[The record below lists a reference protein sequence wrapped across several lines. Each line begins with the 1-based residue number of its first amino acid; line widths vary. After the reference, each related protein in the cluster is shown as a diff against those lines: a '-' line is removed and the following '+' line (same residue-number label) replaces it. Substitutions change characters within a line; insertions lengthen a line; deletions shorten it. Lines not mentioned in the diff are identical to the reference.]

1 MDFDFITYVL
11 GPAYVLLIDDDWDR
25 MKWKRYFCLDKFLV
39 GEGGRMEIKHDPVEE
54 TKEYRSIVDMVNKEA
69 EALVDKNIRY
79 GRSMFVEKEKQRI
92 LKEKYN
98 IDWKT
103 TDEMN
108 PDWDFI

>member
-1 MDFDFITYVL
+1 
-11 GPAYVLLIDDDWDR
+11 
-25 MKWKRYFCLDKFLV
+25 
-39 GEGGRMEIKHDPVEE
+39 
-54 TKEYRSIVDMVNKEA
+54 
-69 EALVDKNIRY
+69 
-79 GRSMFVEKEKQRI
+79 MFVEKEKQKI

>member
-1 MDFDFITYVL
+1 
-11 GPAYVLLIDDDWDR
+11 
-25 MKWKRYFCLDKFLV
+25 MK
-39 GEGGRMEIKHDPVEE
+39 IKYDSIEE
-54 TKEYRSIVDMVNKEA
+54 TEAYKSIVDMVNK

-79 GRSMFVEKEKQRI
+79 GRYMFVEKEKQRI

>member
-1 MDFDFITYVL
+1 MS
-11 GPAYVLLIDDDWDR
+11 
-25 MKWKRYFCLDKFLV
+25 
-39 GEGGRMEIKHDPVEE
+39 EIKHDPIEDTEEFQSIIEEVE
-54 TKEYRSIVDMVNKEA
+54 REA
-69 EALVDKNIRY
+69 EALVEDNIRY
-79 GRSMFVEKEKQRI
+79 GRFFFVEQEKKRI